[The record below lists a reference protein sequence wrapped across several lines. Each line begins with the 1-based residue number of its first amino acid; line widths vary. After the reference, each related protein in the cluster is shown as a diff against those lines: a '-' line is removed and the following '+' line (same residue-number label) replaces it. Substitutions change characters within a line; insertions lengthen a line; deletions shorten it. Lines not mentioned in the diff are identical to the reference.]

1 MDEKQKFPNSK
12 YSFDVTKADK
22 IFDMLLKDKQ
32 ISLGDYHKIPTFEQR
47 KGKRYCKFHNI
58 FGHWTNSCLC
68 LRDMVQKA
76 IDEGRLK
83 FEEKPMKVD
92 IDPFHIQA
100 NYIKPMQIMMMGASI

>member
-1 MDEKQKFPNSK
+1 MLKLEEKHKFHNSK
-12 YSFDVTKADK
+12 YSFNVTKANK
-22 IFDMLLKDKQ
+22 IFDVSSKDKQ
-32 ISLGDYHKIPTFEQR
+32 ITLSDDHKVSSSEQR

-92 IDPFHIQA
+92 SDPFHI
-100 NYIKPMQIMMMGASI
+100 